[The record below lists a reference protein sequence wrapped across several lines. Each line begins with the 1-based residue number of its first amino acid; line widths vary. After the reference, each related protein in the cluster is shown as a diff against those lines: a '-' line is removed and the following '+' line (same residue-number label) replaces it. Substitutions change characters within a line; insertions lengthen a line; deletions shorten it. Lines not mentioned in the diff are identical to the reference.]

1 MEICIEI
8 WKFQVDPTEE
18 QMETCDQLARSFFN
32 FNVTVDDFAALMQ
45 SAENYR
51 FLYTTRAI
59 GSFIRILKE
68 FKMTYK
74 CNLINSKRIK
84 GEFLLAEHL
93 LMF

>member
-51 FLYTTRAI
+51 FLYTTSAI

-68 FKMTYK
+68 CKMTNHTVYR
-74 CNLINSKRIK
+74 S
-84 GEFLLAEHL
+84 
-93 LMF
+93 